1 MQALVDQYLQ
11 HLTSERRLSPHTS
24 DAYRRDL
31 SLLVNHL
38 QQQNVSDVVQIREFH
53 IRQLLGSLHGSG
65 LSGRS
70 LQRALS
76 AWRQFFAWLG
86 SQRLVES
93 NPVAAIRAPKSP
105 RKLPKTLDVDQMNR
119 FLSIDD
125 NSWLAKRDHA
135 MLELFYSSG
144 LRLSELAGLDLLAI
158 DLSEG
163 LVRVT
168 GKGNKVRVVPVGSVA
183 VTALRDWLSVRTE
196 GIPTGTL
203 QHALFIGQKG
213 ARLGVRAI
221 QLRLKHY
228 SLKQGMDEPVH
239 PHMLRHAF
247 ASHMLES
254 SGDLRAVQELL
265 GHASIS
271 TTQIYTHLDFQH
283 LAKVYDAAHPR
294 AQRKSGADSD
304 INPI

>member
-1 MQALVDQYLQ
+1 MQGLVDQYLQ
-11 HLTSERRLSPHTS
+11 HLASERRLSPHTTA
-24 DAYRRDL
+24 AYRRDL
-31 SLLVNHL
+31 ALLTDHLRGQHITDISLL
-38 QQQNVSDVVQIREFH
+38 REFH
-53 IRQLLGSLHGSG
+53 VRTLLADLHGRG

-70 LQRALS
+70 LQRVLS

-86 SQRLVES
+86 SNGQIGT
-93 NPVAAIRAPKSP
+93 NPAAGLRAPKSA

-119 FLSIDD
+119 FLSISED
-125 NSWLAKRDHA
+125 NWLAVRDRA

-144 LRLSELAGLDLLAI
+144 LRLSELAGLDLPAL

-168 GKGNKVRVVPVGSVA
+168 GKGSKMRVVPVGRVA
-183 VTALRDWLSVRTE
+183 CTALRAWLAVRNE
-196 GIPTGTL
+196 CIPPGEATT
-203 QHALFIGQKG
+203 ALFVTGKG
-213 ARLGVRAI
+213 ARLGTRAI

-228 SLKQGMDEPVH
+228 SLKQGMHEPVH

-265 GHASIS
+265 GHANIS
-271 TTQIYTHLDFQH
+271 TTQVYTHLDFQH

-294 AQRKSGADSD
+294 AQRKPGTVDRD
-304 INPI
+304 DT

>member
-1 MQALVDQYLQ
+1 MQAHIEQYLQ
-11 HLTSERRLSPHTS
+11 YLAGERRLSPHTIS
-24 DAYRRDL
+24 AYQRDL
-31 SLLVNHL
+31 TLLSAHA
-38 QQQNVSDVVQIREFH
+38 QQHTIADVTQWREFH
-53 IRQLLGSLHGSG
+53 IRQLVVALHHKGM
-65 LSGRS
+65 SGRS
-70 LQRALS
+70 LQRLLS

-86 SQRLVES
+86 QKRIVDS
-93 NPVAAIRAPKSP
+93 NPVAAVRAPKSG

-119 FLSIDD
+119 LLSIDD
-125 NSWLAKRDHA
+125 DSWLARRDHA
-135 MLELFYSSG
+135 MFELFYSSG

-168 GKGNKVRVVPVGSVA
+168 GKGGKVRVIPVGK
-183 VTALRDWLSVRTE
+183 TAITVLQQWLRVRAET
-196 GIPTGTL
+196 IPQDTV
-203 QHALFIGQKG
+203 QAALFINQK
-213 ARLGVRAI
+213 AQRLGVRAI

-228 SLKQGMDEPVH
+228 SVKQGMDEPVH

-283 LAKVYDAAHPR
+283 LANVYDAAHPR
-294 AQRKSGADSD
+294 AHKRARPDLAE
-304 INPI
+304 

>member
-1 MQALVDQYLQ
+1 
-11 HLTSERRLSPHTS
+11 
-24 DAYRRDL
+24 
-31 SLLVNHL
+31 
-38 QQQNVSDVVQIREFH
+38 
-53 IRQLLGSLHGSG
+53 
-65 LSGRS
+65 
-70 LQRALS
+70 
-76 AWRQFFAWLG
+76 
-86 SQRLVES
+86 
-93 NPVAAIRAPKSP
+93 
-105 RKLPKTLDVDQMNR
+105 
-119 FLSIDD
+119 
-125 NSWLAKRDHA
+125 

-144 LRLSELAGLDLLAI
+144 LRLSELAGLDLVAL

-168 GKGNKVRVVPVGSVA
+168 GKGNKVRVVPVGRVA
-183 VTALRDWLSVRTE
+183 ITALRDWLAVRAS
-196 GIPTGTL
+196 TL
-203 QHALFIGQKG
+203 EPGALQTALFVGQQG
-213 ARLGVRAI
+213 NRLGVRAI

-294 AQRKSGADSD
+294 AQRKSGAGIRMPRCSAGKQRAMHGWLPDTLRLVSNFQRQHLLNCACNCANRCQNSNTASAKFAVLLFSKHCNKQACRPMMRAFLPD
-304 INPI
+304 KPLMFSGAHGNKSLFLTTPQPCCCSWHSTIR

>member
-1 MQALVDQYLQ
+1 MQADIEQYLQ
-11 HLTSERRLSPHTS
+11 YLAGERRLSPHTLS
-24 DAYRRDL
+24 AYRRDL
-31 SLLVNHL
+31 VLLQTQA
-38 QQQNVSDVVQIREFH
+38 QQQAISDVAQWREFH
-53 IRQLLGSLHGSG
+53 IRQLVATLHHRG

-70 LQRALS
+70 LQRLLS

-86 SQRLVES
+86 RQRRVDS
-93 NPVAAIRAPKSP
+93 NPVGAVRAPKSG
-105 RKLPKTLDVDQMNR
+105 RKLPKTLDVDQMSRLLN
-119 FLSIDD
+119 IDD
-125 NSWLAKRDHA
+125 DSWLARRDHA
-135 MLELFYSSG
+135 MFELFYSSG
-144 LRLSELAGLDLLAI
+144 LRLSELAGLDLSAI
-158 DLSEG
+158 DLTEG

-168 GKGNKVRVVPVGSVA
+168 GKGGKVRVLPVGKTAIAVLQQWLRVRAENLPEGSVQ
-183 VTALRDWLSVRTE
+183 
-196 GIPTGTL
+196 P
-203 QHALFIGQKG
+203 ALFINQKG
-213 ARLGVRAI
+213 LRLGVRAI

-283 LAKVYDAAHPR
+283 LATVYDAAHPR
-294 AQRKSGADSD
+294 AHKRARNDHAE
-304 INPI
+304 